1 MLIAANWKMNLTYE
15 QAQGLM
21 AGYENLANAIDK
33 QHAADASALSVILF
47 PPALYADLVS
57 HAANR
62 SSLAWGGQSCHSAEA
77 GAHTG
82 DISAKMF
89 ASMGADW
96 QLVGHSERRSD
107 HGESDEEIASQIS
120 SATTA
125 GLQIMLCV
133 GESLAQREAGQAEQI
148 VTAQIA
154 AALSGAIAWESIV
167 IAYEPIWAIG
177 TGKVPELSDI
187 QAMHQAISEF
197 CTSHFHLKK
206 APPVLYGG
214 SVNADNATDIL
225 ALPHV
230 SGALVGGASL
240 KIETFSA
247 IIDASVKAG
256 LS

>member
-15 QAQGLM
+15 QAQDLM
-21 AGYENLANAIDK
+21 ASYQNIANAADK
-33 QHAADASALSVILF
+33 HDAGGAAAASVILF
-47 PPALYADLVS
+47 PPALYAGLAS
-57 HAANR
+57 HAAKR
-62 SSLAWGGQSCHSAEA
+62 SSLAWGGQTCHSAET

-107 HGESDEEIASQIS
+107 HGESDEEIALQIS
-120 SATTA
+120 SATKA

-133 GESLAQREAGQAEQI
+133 GESLEQREVGQAQQI

-154 AALSGAIAWESIV
+154 SALSSGVAWEKIA

-177 TGKVPELSDI
+177 TGKVAKLDDI

-197 CTSHFHLKK
+197 CTSHFDLKQ

-214 SVNADNATDIL
+214 SVNANNAKDIL

-240 KIETFSA
+240 KIDAFSA
-247 IIDASVKAG
+247 IVNAA
-256 LS
+256 LP

>member
-15 QAQGLM
+15 QAQDLM
-21 AGYENLANAIDK
+21 PGYENLANATDK
-33 QHAADASALSVILF
+33 RDAADGSTASVIVF
-47 PPALYADLVS
+47 PPALYADLAS
-57 HAANR
+57 QAANR
-62 SSLAWGGQSCHSAEA
+62 SALAWGGQSCHYAEA

-82 DISAKMF
+82 DISATMF
-89 ASMGADW
+89 ASMGAEW

-107 HGESDEEIASQIS
+107 HGENDQEIALQIS
-120 SATTA
+120 SATKA
-125 GLQIMLCV
+125 ALQIMLCV
-133 GESLAQREAGQAEQI
+133 GESLEQREAGQAEQI

-154 AALSGAIAWESIV
+154 AALSRGVAWEKIA

-177 TGKVPELSDI
+177 TGKVAELEDI

-197 CTSHFHLKK
+197 CTSHFDLKQ

-214 SVNADNATDIL
+214 SVNADNARDIL

-240 KIETFSA
+240 RIDTFSA
-247 IIDASVKAG
+247 IVNAA
-256 LS
+256 LP